1 MARKIWRA
9 TRTVNSGLSTLRQV
23 YNRFNV
29 FFWYICDDLD

>member
-1 MARKIWRA
+1 MWREKFGA

-29 FFWYICDDLD
+29 FFWYICDDSD